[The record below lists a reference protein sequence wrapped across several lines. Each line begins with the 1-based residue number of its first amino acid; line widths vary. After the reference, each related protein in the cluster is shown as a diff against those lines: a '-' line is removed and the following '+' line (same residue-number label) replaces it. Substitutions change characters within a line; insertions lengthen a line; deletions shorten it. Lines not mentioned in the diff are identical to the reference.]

1 MNLND
6 QKVYLFMLSQA
17 VDLAENNYKIL
28 PNQINKNCRIFLR

>member
-6 QKVYLFMLSQA
+6 QKVYLFISGQA
-17 VDLAENNYKIL
+17 VDLAENNSRIL